1 MSQIIDRRPNSKHKS
16 AVNRQRF
23 LRRFKQQIKK
33 AVTEAANRR
42 SITDMERGEKI
53 TLPGKDI
60 RDYHFMHGNG
70 GHWEVVN
77 SGNKEFVVGDHIK
90 RAGSDAAG
98 TGSQASDSGEGLDE
112 FAFDLSR
119 EEFLELFFDDLALP
133 NLVKKQLV
141 VMPTMKSLRAGYTM
155 QGTPANLSVI
165 RSLRMAHGR
174 RIALASAYK
183 DKLNKA
189 EEELKNILKTLP
201 IDNLRVIELRQLI
214 ERIKQSREKI
224 PFIDPFDLRYHNRV
238 QRPLPSTQAVMFCIM
253 DVSGSMDE
261 TKKEMAKRFFIM
273 LYLFLTRN
281 YSKIEL
287 VFIRHHT
294 TAKQVDEQE
303 FFYSRETGGTVVS
316 SALELL
322 RNIIREH
329 YPASEWNIYAAQASD
344 GDNWSADSPQCQEL
358 LAKYLMPVVQYYAYI
373 EIMPRY
379 HQSLWEAYLPVKEL
393 FPNFAMQTIYELA
406 DIYPA
411 LRELFKKEQV

>member
-23 LRRFKQQIKK
+23 LRRFKEQIKK
-33 AVTEAANRR
+33 AVTEAANKR
-42 SITDMERGEKI
+42 SITDIDRGEKI
-53 TLPGKDI
+53 TIPSKDI
-60 RDYHFMHGNG
+60 REYHFMQGHGG
-70 GHWEVVN
+70 YWEIVN
-77 SGNKEFVVGDHIK
+77 SGNKEFVVGDRIK
-90 RAGSDAAG
+90 RVGSDAVG
-98 TGSQASDSGEGLDE
+98 VGSQGGNTGEGLDE

-119 EEFLELFFDDLALP
+119 EDFLELFFDDLALP

-141 VMPTMKSLRAGYTM
+141 VMPTIKSLRAGYTT

-165 RSLRMAHGR
+165 RSLRMAHSR
-174 RIALASAYK
+174 RIALGGAYK
-183 DKLNKA
+183 DKLSKA
-189 EEELKNILKTLP
+189 EEELKKLLQTLP
-201 IDNLRVIELRQLI
+201 SGDLQVIELRQAI
-214 ERIKQSREKI
+214 ERIKQSKERI
-224 PFIDPFDLRYHNRV
+224 PFIDPFDLRYHSRV
-238 QRPLPSTQAVMFCIM
+238 QRSLPSAQAVMFCVM

-261 TKKEMAKRFFIM
+261 AKKEMAKRFFII

-281 YSKIEL
+281 YTKIEL

-316 SALELL
+316 SALELM
-322 RNIIREH
+322 RNIICEH

-344 GDNWSADSPQCQEL
+344 GDNWSADSPYCQEL
-358 LAKYLMPVVQYYAYI
+358 LTKFLMPVMQFYAYI

-379 HQSLWEAYLPVKEL
+379 HQSLWEIYLSVKEQ
-393 FPNFAMQTIYELA
+393 FPNFAMQTIHELT

-411 LRELFKKEQV
+411 LRELFQKEKV